1 MIKTIL
7 GVAIAS
13 TFSLAAAASDRWT
26 GQGEFGLVLSKGNAD
41 NLTVNGKLDFNF
53 EEDKWLYNIYALAL
67 RTESSD
73 INTANRY
80 EFGGKA
86 GYKMSERAYLFG
98 SGRYENDDFAP
109 YEYQS
114 TVAAGFGYKAI
125 DSEATK
131 LAFEIAPGYRRY
143 QPVDLFVATP
153 APGSFVEQD
162 SEGDFIARGH
172 MTFSHKLTG
181 NTTLFDTLLIESGQD
196 NTFAQNDFGVQ
207 VSINEKFAIKTG
219 LQVRHNTDVIAPVKK
234 TDTLTTVNLVYG
246 F

>member
-1 MIKTIL
+1 MINKIL
-7 GVAIAS
+7 LTAIAS
-13 TFSLAAAASDRWT
+13 AISFGAIADEGWS
-26 GQGEFGLVLSKGNAD
+26 GHGEFGLVLSKGNAD

-53 EEDKWLYNIYALAL
+53 EEEHWLYNAYVLAL
-67 RTESSD
+67 RTESSNV
-73 INTANRY
+73 NTANRY
-80 EFGGKA
+80 ELGGKA
-86 GYKMSERAYLFG
+86 GYKLSERAYLFG
-98 SGRYENDDFAP
+98 SARHENDDFAP

-125 DSEATK
+125 DDDTTK

-143 QPVDLFVATP
+143 QPVDLFVVTP

-162 SEGDFIARGH
+162 SDGDFIARGH
-172 MTFSHKLTG
+172 MNFSHKLTG
-181 NTTLFDTLLIESGQD
+181 NTSLFDTLLIESGKD

-207 VSINEKFAIKTG
+207 VSMSEKFAIKAG